1 MLSSRYPPQT
11 SARLHPALSKSIE
24 TPNLLLFPPLPEKK
38 GNSPLFIV
46 NFANST
52 IMPHDAFDEF
62 IASPSDTPVVSPKQ
76 YSGNEKLN
84 LSGRVLTVVSSL
96 PTKICKKTDPAS
108 PENTFWDVDLIRGQ
122 SAMYSSMFFLQQHTD
137 WETHLIGWTGELVN
151 KTNFESDL
159 LSGNIQDDPLYLD
172 EEDKADLE
180 KKMRKATKSD
190 HVHPVW
196 LLRRDQN
203 RWRKYAEN
211 VIWPLFHYIQVDPSD
226 GKEEAQAWHD
236 YVKFNEAYFQ
246 KIKAI
251 YKPGDIIWIHD
262 YYLLLLP
269 QLLRMEYPDAFIGL
283 YVHAPFPSSE
293 YFRCL
298 SKRTQLLDG
307 MIGADKI
314 AFQSESFQR
323 HFLSC
328 CARVLGYE
336 VTKSSVLAY
345 GSTISVETLP
355 IGIDTKKIE
364 HDAFSPEHGIEQK
377 VEALRECYPD
387 KKIIVGRDRLD
398 MVRGV
403 VQKLQAFEM
412 FLQMFPHWRNKV
424 VLIQVSS
431 PGFSHSAKVEKKVTE
446 LVNQINSKY
455 GSLNHTPV
463 LHYQMRINR
472 DEYLALLRVA
482 DLALIT
488 SVRDG
493 MNTTSLEFVLC
504 QKEKKSPLILS
515 EFTGTASVLRDAI
528 LVNPWDSVG
537 IAKTINNCFHMTASK
552 KADLED
558 RLYKCV
564 SSNTIQSW
572 TSKFLEHLITH
583 VDNTHETH
591 FTPTL
596 NRPMLLKHYQ
606 SLKRRLFL
614 FDYDGTL
621 TPIVKDPAAA
631 IPSSRLL
638 KIVDALT
645 ADPKNQFWIISGRD
659 QAFLEKWWGSKNVGL
674 SAEHGCFMRDVGGK
688 EWFNLA
694 ATFDMSWQKVV
705 DDVFKLYTEKTPGSN
720 IERKKVALT
729 WHYRRSDPD
738 LGRFQAEKC
747 VEELKNG
754 VAKDYDVEVMA
765 GKANIEVR
773 PRFLN
778 KGEIV
783 KRLVL
788 NPHGAKQDPHSV
800 KLSTESTPVERLP
813 DFMLCLGDDLTDEDM
828 FRSLKDIEAAWHLKE
843 VPQNEFGSYGVYPV
857 LVGPA
862 AKKTIA
868 TAHLN
873 NPSQVIDTLGLLAG
887 HVSLFESAGSVEL
900 DDRGHVTNSESSEK
914 LKLRA
919 AAMRKENSEK
929 STHLKS
935 DA

>member
-1 MLSSRYPPQT
+1 MT
-11 SARLHPALSKSIE
+11 NE
-24 TPNLLLFPPLPEKK
+24 T
-38 GNSPLFIV
+38 
-46 NFANST
+46 
-52 IMPHDAFDEF
+52 FDELM
-62 IASPSDTPVVSPKQ
+62 AYPSDTPVVSPKQ
-76 YSGNEKLN
+76 YAGSNKLN

-96 PTKICKKTDPAS
+96 PTTICKKTDPDS
-108 PENTFWDVDLIRGQ
+108 PLLTYWDVDAVRGQ
-122 SAMYSSMFFLQQHTD
+122 SAMYSSLFFLQQHTD
-137 WETHLIGWTGELVN
+137 WETHIIGWTGELVN
-151 KTNFESDL
+151 KTQLTSDL
-159 LSGNIQDDPLYLD
+159 VNGNIRDDPLYLD
-172 EEDKADLE
+172 DEDKADLE
-180 KKMRKATKSD
+180 DKIRKASKTD
-190 HVHPVW
+190 NVHPVW
-196 LLRRDQN
+196 LLRRDQK

-211 VIWPLFHYIQVDPSD
+211 IIWPLFHYIQGSAADH
-226 GKEEAQAWHD
+226 KEEARAWHE

-269 QLLRMEYPDAFIGL
+269 QLLRMEFPNAFVGL
-283 YVHAPFPSSE
+283 YMHTPFPSSE

-298 SKRTQLLDG
+298 PKRSQLLDG
-307 MIGADKI
+307 MLGADKI

-345 GSTISVETLP
+345 GFTISVETLP

-364 HDAFSPEHGIEQK
+364 HDAFTHARGVDEK
-377 VEALRECYPD
+377 VKVLREYYPD

-403 VQKLQAFEM
+403 VEKLQAFEM
-412 FLQMFPHWRNKV
+412 FLKMFPQWRNKV

-431 PGFSHSAKVEKKVTE
+431 PGFSHNAKVEKKVTE
-446 LVNQINSKY
+446 LVTEINSKY

-493 MNTTSLEFVLC
+493 MNTTSMEFVIC
-504 QKEKKSPLILS
+504 QRQKKSPLILS

-528 LVNPWDSVG
+528 LINPWDSVG
-537 IAKTINNCFHMTASK
+537 IAKTINDAFQMSDLAKS
-552 KADLED
+552 ALED
-558 RLYKCV
+558 KLYKCV
-564 SSNTIQSW
+564 TSNTIQSW
-572 TSKFLEHLITH
+572 SSNFLKHLISH
-583 VDNTHETH
+583 VDSTHQTH

-596 NRPMLLKHYQ
+596 NRPQLLKSYQ
-606 SLKRRLFL
+606 NLKRRLFL

-638 KIVDALT
+638 KIVDTLT
-645 ADPKNQFWIISGRD
+645 ADPNNQFWIISGRD
-659 QAFLEKWWGSKNVGL
+659 QAFLEKWWGSKKVGL
-674 SAEHGCFMRDVGGK
+674 SAEHGCFMKDVGADK
-688 EWFNLA
+688 WFNLSEA
-694 ATFDMSWQKVV
+694 FDMSWQAVV
-705 DDVFKLYTEKTPGSN
+705 EEVFKKYTEHTPGSN

-738 LGRFQAEKC
+738 LGKFQAEKC
-747 VEELKNG
+747 IEELMNG
-754 VAKDYDVEVMA
+754 VGKDYDVEVMA

-788 NPHGAKQDPHSV
+788 NPHGSKQDPNVTSMDSDTFV
-800 KLSTESTPVERLP
+800 IDLLP

-828 FRSLKDIEAAWHLKE
+828 FRSLKSIEADWSKTNI
-843 VPQNEFGSYGVYPV
+843 PKKPDGTYGVYPV

-862 AKKTIA
+862 AKQTEA

-873 NPSQVIDTLGLLAG
+873 NPTQVIDTLGLLAG

-914 LKLRA
+914 SKLRA
-919 AAMRKENSEK
+919 AAMKKEISEK
-929 STHLKS
+929 SLCSEKS
-935 DA
+935 FTSQ